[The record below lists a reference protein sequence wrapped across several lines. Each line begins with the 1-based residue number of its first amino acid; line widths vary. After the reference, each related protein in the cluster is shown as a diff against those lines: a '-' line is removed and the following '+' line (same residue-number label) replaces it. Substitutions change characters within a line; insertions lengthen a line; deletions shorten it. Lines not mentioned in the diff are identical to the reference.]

1 MPSIKCGN
9 CKGTHDSV
17 VNVRA
22 CYAGT
27 GNHDEAPSLNAHITE
42 KLNTQSPAFALVARG
57 SSRYGMA
64 SPKQVDFIESL
75 LKKRDIDG
83 TRFAVPGFD
92 PRQLH
97 SNEASYA
104 IEDLKVLP
112 FKTKA
117 NSTIV
122 DLEDGFY
129 RLGETIFKVYHTVH
143 GANQQV
149 AKELVLLPESE
160 WYTKVVR
167 GKEVLVKSELEYRG
181 KAPLHALRPEHKLT
195 LEEALQYGPVYGRC
209 MNCGAP
215 LTANLS
221 IERAMGPVCYSRLA
235 G

>member
-22 CYAGT
+22 CYAAA
-27 GNHDEAPSLNAHITE
+27 GNHAAAPSLNAHITE
-42 KLNTQSPAFALVARG
+42 KLNTQSPAFASVARG

-64 SPKQVDFIESL
+64 STKQVEYVESL
-75 LKKRDIDG
+75 LKKRDLSG
-83 TRFAVPGFD
+83 TRFEVPGYD
-92 PRQLH
+92 PRQLN
-97 SNEASYA
+97 SNEASFA
-104 IEDLKVLP
+104 IEDLKLLP
-112 FKTKA
+112 YKA
-117 NSTIV
+117 KAAATIV

-149 AKELVLLPESE
+149 AKELVLLPESD

-181 KAPLHALRPEHKLT
+181 KAPLHTLRPEHKLT

-215 LTANLS
+215 LTADLS
-221 IERAMGPVCYSRLA
+221 IERAMGPVCYARLS